1 MQLTKKTVL
10 GSVQVQAPIFGGY
23 ILTGNTVI
31 LCSKSIEVC
40 DEIYE
45 KSLVSKQN
53 HDSDEILAI
62 R

>member
-40 DEIYE
+40 DEIYN
-45 KSLVSKQN
+45 KIDK
-53 HDSDEILAI
+53 
-62 R
+62 